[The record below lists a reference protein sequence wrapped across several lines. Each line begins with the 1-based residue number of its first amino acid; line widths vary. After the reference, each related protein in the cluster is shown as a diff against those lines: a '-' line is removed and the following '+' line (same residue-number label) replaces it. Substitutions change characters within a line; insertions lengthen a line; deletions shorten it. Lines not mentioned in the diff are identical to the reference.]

1 VVFALYDQ
9 QVNIMKQKVEK
20 LIKKAEFKKVPTLI
34 ISKDEHLLAKASILR
49 KKITVGTKLLSQ
61 WQKGEIDE
69 NDVEVT
75 LAHEIGHLMDFERKF
90 HSVFFRYNAI
100 VALYLVLGVVLP
112 KLVWYPHLVEPWI
125 PPLLIFIVWAIF
137 LHWIVRRAA
146 LAVQLEA
153 DKNGAR
159 LVTDEQFANSI
170 IKRSRFHVTKD
181 FGLIETWEYLLH
193 VILFPSISERLQNL
207 NFEIKEIKIQKI
219 EDGRVLRKEK
229 LEHHIRRKT

>member
-1 VVFALYDQ
+1 MALVVFTLYDQ

-20 LIKKAEFKKVPTLI
+20 LAKKAKFKKTPTLK

-90 HSVFFRYNAI
+90 HSVFLRYNAI
-100 VALYLVLGVVLP
+100 VVLYLVLGFGLL
-112 KLVWYPHLVEPWI
+112 KLVWFPHLAEPWI
-125 PPLLIFIVWAIF
+125 LPLLIFIVWAFF
-137 LHWIVRRAA
+137 LHWILRRVS
-146 LAVQLEA
+146 LAVQFEA
-153 DKNGAR
+153 DKNGAS
-159 LVTDEQFANSI
+159 LVSDEQFANSI
-170 IKRSRFHVTKD
+170 IKRRRFRDTKG
-181 FGLIETWEYLLH
+181 FGLIETWELLLY
-193 VILFPSISERLQNL
+193 VILSPSISERLKNL

-219 EDGRVLRKEK
+219 EDGQSF
-229 LEHHIRRKT
+229 